1 VSASPLAVLARAL
14 DPEVGTPEDALSA
27 RILDAALAL
36 SAASGLRHLTM
47 DDVARRARVGR
58 MTVYRRFGDR
68 DGLVEALTVRETRR
82 CFDALDRAADPG
94 QPIADQVAAG
104 FVTSL
109 RIAAEHPL
117 LARLARVEGETVLE
131 ALNGG
136 AFSGAVAFLADRLRQ
151 AQRAGVL
158 AAGADVEAAAEL
170 LVRIACS
177 FVLVPGSGLPLGDE
191 DRLREIARAHLV
203 PLLGAE

>member
-1 VSASPLAVLARAL
+1 VSAAPLAVLARAL
-14 DPEVGTPEDALSA
+14 DPQVDTPEDTVSA

-36 SAASGLRHLTM
+36 SAASGLRNLTM
-47 DDVARRARVGR
+47 DAVARRARVGR

-82 CFDALDRAADPG
+82 CFAALDRAADPAR
-94 QPIADQVAAG
+94 PIADQVAAG

-109 RIAAEHPL
+109 RLAVEHPL

-131 ALNGG
+131 TLDGG
-136 AFSGAVAFLADRLRQ
+136 LFDAAVAFVAQRLR
-151 AQRAGVL
+151 RTVP
-158 AAGADVEAAAEL
+158 AAEVDAAAEL

-177 FVLVPGSGLPLGDE
+177 FVLLPASRLPLDDDE
-191 DRLREIARAHLV
+191 RLRAVARTHLV
-203 PLLGAE
+203 PLLGASG